1 MPMEKK
7 SQLVQPLYKT
17 VHKLQQNMSL
27 VPSKVQLLWQI
38 KNQKD
43 QLKSTH
49 VLVTKIVILDR
60 FIQSVV
66 TYSFQKYL
74 WQLAIGAPNF
84 GWMI

>member
-27 VPSKVQLLWQI
+27 VPSKVQLSLQT

-74 WQLAIGAPNF
+74 
-84 GWMI
+84 